1 MSKVLEAK
9 FGAPD
14 KPLKVGDIELQCYV
28 LNDEKRVL
36 VQRGLQSGLGMST
49 GGGTGGAQR
58 IIQFI
63 DTKSISP
70 FITNELRSRINKPIK
85 FSTPSGA
92 IAHGYEATI
101 LIDICD
107 AIIESRKQGLLHKYQ
122 THIAERAEMLLRAFA
137 KTGIIALVDEATGYQ
152 EVREKDALKKFLEK
166 FLIEE
171 KGKWVKTFPDEFFE
185 IIFKMKGWTW
195 YYANSGKK
203 PQVMGHYINDFVYS
217 RIGPTVLDELRVRNP
232 KDEKGNRKGKHT
244 QWLTVDYGHPKLK
257 EHLNILIALGK
268 ASGYNWNNFK
278 RLVQRA
284 LPKIGSPIEIDFTD
298 EDEVE

>member
-1 MSKVLEAK
+1 MSKKLEAK
-9 FGAPD
+9 YGSPD
-14 KPLKVGDIELQCYV
+14 KPLKVGEIELQCYV

-63 DTKSISP
+63 DTKSINP
-70 FITNELRSRINKPIK
+70 FISNDLRLRINNPIK
-85 FSTPSGA
+85 FTVPSGA
-92 IAHGYEATI
+92 LAYGYEATI

-152 EVREKDALKKFLEK
+152 EVREKDSLRQFLEK
-166 FLIEE
+166 FLAEE
-171 KGKWVKTFPDEFFE
+171 KAKWVKTFPDEFFE
-185 IIFKMKGWTW
+185 VIFKMKGWTW

-203 PQVMGHYINDFVYS
+203 PQVVGHYINDLVYS
-217 RIGPTVLDELRVRNP
+217 RIGPSVLEELRTKNP
-232 KDEKGNRKGKHT
+232 KDEKGNRKAKHT
-244 QWLTVDYGHPKLK
+244 QWLTIDYGHPKLK
-257 EHLNILIALGK
+257 EHLNILVALGK
-268 ASGYNWNNFK
+268 ASGYNWNTFK

-284 LPKIGSPIEIDFTD
+284 LPKIGSPLELDFN
-298 EDEVE
+298 EDDGE